1 MADSLQILDA
11 DGSLVGERPVLDDVA
26 LHDLFV
32 HMLRVRCLDER
43 MLKHIPRL
51 GRQPALTHQFGL
63 DQLFE
68 ALL

>member
-1 MADSLQILDA
+1 MQLLA
-11 DGSLVGERPVLDDVA
+11 RA
-26 LHDLFV
+26 LEQGLIGR
-32 HMLRVRCLDER
+32 LLDER

-51 GRQPALTHQFGL
+51 GRQPALIHQFGL